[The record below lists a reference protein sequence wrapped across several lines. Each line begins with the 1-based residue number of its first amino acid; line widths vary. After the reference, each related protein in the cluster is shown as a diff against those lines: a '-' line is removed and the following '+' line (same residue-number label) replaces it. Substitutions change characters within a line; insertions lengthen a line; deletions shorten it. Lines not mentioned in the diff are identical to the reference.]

1 MNVALTQLSLIIHSK
16 LINFMINLQIYML
29 KGTFT
34 RDVSLF
40 VLKSVNYFYD
50 IMNLI
55 QNISIQ
61 NHIYY
66 KYIIIQK
73 KSVLL

>member
-73 KSVLL
+73 